1 MQTDSPFDPPL
12 AASTAREVPFPPR
25 LAPKQVGQVWLAV
38 LAPIVGT
45 FVAFGAMELT
55 RIPAIAAVLL
65 ALATLVGGWGVI
77 RAMRLARFEAPFA
90 LRVATLL
97 AIPAG
102 ALLSFYGAFMA
113 LWATAGFT
121 RGRQLRRFGEPE
133 LADLT
138 SRADGWTA
146 SAASDDAAPAL
157 DAEARATLAEA
168 WRTNA
173 RTEHA
178 SVAAFARVA
187 TELMALG
194 APRRLVEGAHRD
206 ALDEI
211 AHTEACFALATRVDG
226 RALGPGP
233 LPIATERFAW
243 RGWRR
248 GALARLAV
256 DSLVE
261 GVLLEGVSARAVAEL
276 ARVATWA
283 PARATLTTIARDEA
297 RHATH
302 AFEVLTWCLEV
313 GGAPVEAAVRGALHH
328 LPDTLGHSLTAAAA
342 DGAFEP
348 YGIPSR
354 AREEACYAVQLR
366 RTRARVARLLEGG
379 ALARAA

>member
-12 AASTAREVPFPPR
+12 AASAAPEVPIPPR
-25 LAPKQVGQVWLAV
+25 LAPKQVGAVWLAV
-38 LAPIVGT
+38 LAPIAGT
-45 FVAFGAMELT
+45 AVAFGAMDLT
-55 RIPAIAAVLL
+55 RSAALSASPL

-77 RAMRLARFEAPFA
+77 RAMRLARLDAPLA
-90 LRVATLL
+90 LRIATIL

-102 ALLSFYGAFMA
+102 AVLSFYGAFMA

-121 RGRQLRRFGEPE
+121 RGRQLRRFGAPE

-138 SRADGWTA
+138 ASARGWTG
-146 SAASDDAAPAL
+146 AAANDDAPAL
-157 DAEARATLAEA
+157 DAEASATLAEA

-226 RALGPGP
+226 RALGPGA

-342 DGAFEP
+342 DGALEP
-348 YGIPSR
+348 FGIPSR

-379 ALARAA
+379 VLARAA